1 MSGKKT
7 SFQCPICKRPV
18 LELNEDG
25 TRCRYFP
32 FCSDRC
38 QVIDLGRWLDEKYVI
53 PAVPEDDEDSDSPPG
68 I

>member
-1 MSGKKT
+1 MSSDKSRFK
-7 SFQCPICKRPV
+7 CPICKRPV

-25 TRCRYFP
+25 TRSRYFP

-53 PAVPEDDEDSDSPPG
+53 PAVEEDEG
-68 I
+68 EGE